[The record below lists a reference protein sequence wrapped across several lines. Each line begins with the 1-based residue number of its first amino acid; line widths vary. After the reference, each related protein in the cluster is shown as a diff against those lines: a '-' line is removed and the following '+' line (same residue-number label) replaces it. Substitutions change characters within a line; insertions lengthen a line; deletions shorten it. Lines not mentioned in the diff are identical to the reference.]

1 LDAGELVLRA
11 RRGETELL
19 VELEQEAE
27 SAEIEM

>member
-11 RRGETELL
+11 RWGETELL

-27 SAEIEM
+27 SAEIGM